1 MNDGELAALESR
13 LGHRFSRHVL
23 LSTAL
28 RHRSSVLAAG
38 ENNET
43 LEFLG
48 DAVIQ
53 LVVSDLL
60 LRAWPGEDEGSLS
73 RRRAALVNARSLAD
87 KAQAL
92 GLGELLMLGR
102 GEEKTGGRGKRSILA
117 GAFEAVMGAVFVDGG
132 FAPAHEVCRRIFA
145 ADVLEPIDRDAGDF
159 KTQLQEIAQRLYH
172 ETPVYELLRTSG
184 PDHAK
189 DFESHVSVGGRVLG
203 AGSGRSKKH
212 AEQAAARE
220 ALARLGEDQGSRQAG
235 DS

>member
-1 MNDGELAALESR
+1 
-13 LGHRFSRHVL
+13 
-23 LSTAL
+23 
-28 RHRSSVLAAG
+28 
-38 ENNET
+38 
-43 LEFLG
+43 
-48 DAVIQ
+48 
-53 LVVSDLL
+53 
-60 LRAWPGEDEGSLS
+60 
-73 RRRAALVNARSLAD
+73 
-87 KAQAL
+87 
-92 GLGELLMLGR
+92 
-102 GEEKTGGRGKRSILA
+102 
-117 GAFEAVMGAVFVDGG
+117 MGAVFVDGG

>member
-1 MNDGELAALESR
+1 MSGGELESLETR
-13 LGHRFSRHVL
+13 LGYRFARRLL

-28 RHRSSVLAAG
+28 RHRSSVLAIG

-60 LRAWPGEDEGSLS
+60 LRAWPEADEGSLS

-92 GLGELLMLGR
+92 GLGDLLMLGR
-102 GEEKTGGRGKRSILA
+102 GEEKTGGRAKRSILA
-117 GAFEAVMGAVFVDGG
+117 GAFEAVMGAVFLDGG
-132 FAPAHEVCRRIFA
+132 FAPAHEVCRNIFA
-145 ADVLEPIDRDAGDF
+145 ADVVAPLDRDSGDF

-189 DFESHVSVGGRVLG
+189 DFESQVAVGGRVLG
-203 AGSGRSKKH
+203 TGSGRSKKH

-220 ALARLGEDQGSRQAG
+220 ALFRLDADSSCPQASGS
-235 DS
+235 